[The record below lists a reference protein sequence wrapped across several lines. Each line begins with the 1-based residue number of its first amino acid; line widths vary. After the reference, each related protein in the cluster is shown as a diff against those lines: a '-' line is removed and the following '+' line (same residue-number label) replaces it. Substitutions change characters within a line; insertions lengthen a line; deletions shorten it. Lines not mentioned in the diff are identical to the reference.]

1 MQRSGELA
9 ENMAIH
15 DELIA
20 VKPDELA
27 SIPTVL
33 GVAGGVEKAEA
44 IVAALKGKRINALVT
59 EESTA
64 RAMLALL
71 G

>member
-1 MQRSGELA
+1 
-9 ENMAIH
+9 
-15 DELIA
+15 
-20 VKPDELA
+20 
-27 SIPTVL
+27 
-33 GVAGGVEKAEA
+33 VAGGVEKAEA
-44 IVAALKGKRINALVT
+44 IGAALKGKRINALGT